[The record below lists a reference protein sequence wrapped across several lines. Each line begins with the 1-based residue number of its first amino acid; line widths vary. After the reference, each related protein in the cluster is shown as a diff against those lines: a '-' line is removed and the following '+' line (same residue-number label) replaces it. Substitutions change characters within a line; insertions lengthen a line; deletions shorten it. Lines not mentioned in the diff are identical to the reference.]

1 VGIVSAVKIYR
12 AGPSSISEL
21 RKNKDLVSR
30 LNTQQQI
37 GLNRYEDIMER
48 IPRKEVIE
56 IEHYCKNLVAEL
68 TNNAAMAL
76 ACGSYRRGASFSGD
90 VDILILPNEEVNA
103 DDDAG
108 LNAMV
113 PFLSEC
119 RKCGFLTDDLLTF
132 DSNAESKSKTDC
144 LTYMGICKLPG
155 KGRLHRRIDIKA
167 YPGVQAP
174 FAILYFTGDSHFN
187 RSIRAFAKNAG
198 LTLTDAGLA
207 SCKREKVNGKVEK
220 VKIDPSILC
229 ENEEELF
236 EILGFPFVPPNE
248 RICVG
253 TEGRLFHT
261 TNINDIA
268 QRITVEELMGED
280 SGDEEFE

>member
-1 VGIVSAVKIYR
+1 
-12 AGPSSISEL
+12 
-21 RKNKDLVSR
+21 
-30 LNTQQQI
+30 
-37 GLNRYEDIMER
+37 M
-48 IPRKEVIE
+48 
-56 IEHYCKNLVAEL
+56 
-68 TNNAAMAL
+68 
-76 ACGSYRRGASFSGD
+76 
-90 VDILILPNEEVNA
+90 
-103 DDDAG
+103 
-108 LNAMV
+108 
-113 PFLSEC
+113 
-119 RKCGFLTDDLLTF
+119 
-132 DSNAESKSKTDC
+132 
-144 LTYMGICKLPG
+144 
-155 KGRLHRRIDIKA
+155 
-167 YPGVQAP
+167 QAP